1 MPKNKRVFVSLRLL
15 GKDIDPVAVKIMKK
29 GIAVA
34 LLFGLT
40 LGLLLPSIV
49 IAVDNKM
56 IMKGPGSGGPPS
68 SDPADPITYYT
79 GSAEDKWAVFIG
91 ISDYEGRSSDL
102 WNPHNDALE
111 MKQILEAEGYNYAL
125 ALDGTATKDN
135 FEVMLNWL
143 IANEGPNSDVVFF
156 YSGHGARTSDGS
168 WDTDVEADGNDEC
181 LVSWDSRAITDSY
194 VADKIDQME
203 SNHIAVILASC
214 HSGGMFDEPHE
225 NRAGVL
231 YIAAAEADQ
240 YGWDYLDLEN
250 TLFMYWFADQG
261 IINGPYNN
269 FQDAFWYAR
278 PIVIAEQPDSCPI
291 MLDNLGV

>member
-1 MPKNKRVFVSLRLL
+1 
-15 GKDIDPVAVKIMKK
+15 MKK
-29 GIAVA
+29 TIAA
-34 LLFGLT
+34 MLLFGLA
-40 LGLLLPSIV
+40 LGLLLPSIAV
-49 IAVDNKM
+49 AVDNKLVLGN
-56 IMKGPGSGGPPS
+56 GPGGGGPPVE
-68 SDPADPITYYT
+68 DPADPITYYT

-91 ISDYEGRSSDL
+91 ISDYDGRANDL

-111 MKQILEAEGYNYAL
+111 MKELLEADGYNYAL

-143 IANEGPNSDVVFF
+143 IANEGPNSEVVFF
-156 YSGHGARTSDGS
+156 YSGHGARTTDGS

-194 VADKIDQME
+194 IASKLDQME
-203 SNHIAVILASC
+203 SNHIAAIFASC

-250 TLFMYWFADQG
+250 TLFMYYFCDQG
-261 IINGPYNN
+261 LLNGPYNN

-291 MLDNLGV
+291 MLDNLGVPFYCK

>member
-1 MPKNKRVFVSLRLL
+1 MKT
-15 GKDIDPVAVKIMKK
+15 MKK
-29 GIAVA
+29 AIAVT
-34 LLFGLT
+34 LLFSLAF
-40 LGLLLPSIV
+40 GLLLPSLAIT
-49 IAVDNKM
+49 IDNKM
-56 IMKGPGSGGPPS
+56 IMKNGGGGGPPS

-91 ISDYEGRSSDL
+91 ISDYDGKSSDL

-111 MKQILEAEGYNYAL
+111 MKQILAAEGYNYAL

-143 IANEGPNSDVVFF
+143 IANEGPNSEVVFF
-156 YSGHGARTSDGS
+156 YSGHGSRTTDGS

-181 LVSWDSRAITDSY
+181 LVSWDLRAITDTY
-194 VADKIDQME
+194 IAEKIDQME
-203 SNHIAVILASC
+203 SNHIAVIFASC

-278 PIVIAEQPDSCPI
+278 PIVIAEQPDSCPV
-291 MLDNLGV
+291 MLDNLGVPFYCK